1 MRGGRRE
8 RNGPRW
14 NSIKGG
20 DEEREILREEWKMMS
35 RGRERMDTAIRV
47 RKRKGEKISF
57 KEGILVT
64 CVCVQDYIVCKIIL
78 LGKSYNYHNY
88 DLFINEF
95 KKRNIYIK
103 FLFVFIVKSES
114 KSFE

>member
-20 DEEREILREEWKMMS
+20 DEEILREEWKMMS
-35 RGRERMDTAIRV
+35 RERERMDTAIRV

-57 KEGILVT
+57 KEGI
-64 CVCVQDYIVCKIIL
+64 IL

-95 KKRNIYIK
+95 KKKIYILN
-103 FLFVFIVKSES
+103 FFSYLL
-114 KSFE
+114 